1 MFDVFWAISSD
12 NGLKKKKNS
21 CLVELRESCSEKWP
35 KSTFIF
41 SVSGGRILFKFCML
55 TW

>member
-12 NGLKKKKNS
+12 NGLKKKNS
-21 CLVELRESCSEKWP
+21 GLVELRESWSKKWP
-35 KSTFIF
+35 KSTFIL
-41 SVSGGRILFKFCML
+41 SVSGGRMLFKFCML